1 MLAALHR
8 EVSVQGQLWNSAS
21 GKRSVFHRFIQGHF
35 IWFQEKETN
44 LCPLKPSFFVLK
56 MKAVVVP
63 IPQ

>member
-44 LCPLKPSFFVLK
+44 LCPLRIPFFVLK
-56 MKAVVVP
+56 IKESVL
-63 IPQ
+63 